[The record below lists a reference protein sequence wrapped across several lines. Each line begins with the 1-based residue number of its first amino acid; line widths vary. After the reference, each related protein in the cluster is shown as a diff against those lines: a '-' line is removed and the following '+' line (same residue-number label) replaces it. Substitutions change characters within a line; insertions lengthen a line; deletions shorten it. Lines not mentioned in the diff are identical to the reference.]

1 MCPVKRSHRAIMAL
15 GFVLC
20 FLFSQCGVKQPKVE
34 EEEITVSI
42 HSKDLTDGLT
52 LKADSILS
60 GMTLEERV
68 GQCLMPSIPSSSE
81 THNVQT
87 LQKWIQDY
95 HIGGVVLHKGDL
107 TSAKLLSEIGEDAR
121 IPLLVGI
128 DAEWGLGMRLED
140 APKYPKNGN
149 ITKESGEVALFDYG
163 QQIARECKEIGIN
176 LVLGPVID
184 VTSRRTG
191 IIGTRS
197 FGGDPELVSAFG
209 IAYAKG
215 VESGGIIS
223 VAKHFPGH
231 GGANQDSHYETAKLN
246 RSLSALDTIDL
257 TPFRN
262 YISSGLSGI
271 MAGHIQIPAIDPERK
286 PASVSY
292 FILTDL
298 LQGEM
303 GFQGLVLTDAFDMGG
318 IKEYRASDALRAG
331 ADIILCPKD
340 IAEEYK
346 NLLNE
351 VKKETL
357 DLRIIN
363 DRCRKILFYKLIFAI
378 M

>member
-1 MCPVKRSHRAIMAL
+1 MAL

-20 FLFSQCGVKQPKVE
+20 FLFSQCGVKKPKVE
-34 EEEITVSI
+34 EEEIAVSI
-42 HSKDLTDGLT
+42 LSKDLTDGLT

-95 HIGGVVLHKGDL
+95 HIGGVVLQKGDL
-107 TSAKLLSEIGEDAR
+107 TSAKLLSEIGENAR

-286 PASVSY
+286 PATVSY

-346 NLLNE
+346 HLLNE
-351 VKKETL
+351 VKKGTL

-363 DRCRKILFYKLIFAI
+363 DRCRKILFYKLLFAI

>member
-1 MCPVKRSHRAIMAL
+1 MCPVKRSLRSIMAL

-20 FLFSQCGVKQPKVE
+20 FLFSQCGVKKPKVE
-34 EEEITVSI
+34 EEEIAVSI
-42 HSKDLTDGLT
+42 LSKDLTDGLT

-95 HIGGVVLHKGDL
+95 HIGGVVLQKGDL
-107 TSAKLLSEIGEDAR
+107 TSAKLLSEIGENAR

-286 PASVSY
+286 PATVSY

-346 NLLNE
+346 HLLNE
-351 VKKETL
+351 VKKGTL

-363 DRCRKILFYKLIFAI
+363 DRCRKILFYKLLFAI